1 VLIKLNWKGGDPRL
15 EFFRYES
22 FEKLRESIF
31 RSLFLVAGCLIDQ
44 CDNAERR
51 KPMLEDTH
59 LR

>member
-1 VLIKLNWKGGDPRL
+1 L